1 MKLIIAILRD
11 IDHDAV
17 SQALTT
23 GGYRVTMIASTGG
36 FWRRG
41 NTTLMIGCEDEQVEP
56 ALDIVRKNCQTASEP
71 GTRHATIFVIKVDQY
86 VHF

>member
-23 GGYRVTMIASTGG
+23 GGYRLDD
-36 FWRRG
+36 WLRG
-41 NTTLMIGCEDEQVEP
+41 
-56 ALDIVRKNCQTASEP
+56 
-71 GTRHATIFVIKVDQY
+71 
-86 VHF
+86 